1 MRDQYYRTCKSFVL
15 CFSMTSRSSF
25 EEVTAIA
32 DQINRVK
39 DDSPWAGVLA
49 VTKCDVEEDQRE
61 VSLDEIR
68 QLSQQLNMPFFETSA
83 KTRTKVEDLFYEVA
97 RRTVAIPDRPRD
109 NMEIRV
115 VLVGGGGV
123 GKSALCISFIQNHFV
138 DEYDPTIE
146 DSYRKQ
152 ASVPELYAYADA
164 SLLQAATAKKK
175 KKSWSFFGKS
185 KEEKAVPQA
194 SSPPTSTKK
203 AKPEEEDEESA
214 DPKKPKK
221 KVYTGSTLPNP
232 DSNVAVISL
241 GTVSKEAELQPGDA
255 VFCSKCESVLSSV
268 SSVAGGLWS
277 CEFCGK
283 SNEVDVE
290 EDEIPQGEVQEYL
303 LTPAPKKEI
312 GMGDDAGL
320 TVFVVDT
327 SGSMNVTTEIPAG
340 FGLFQLQ
347 IPKKDDADEDLAREM
362 ARQYNNQ
369 YMRSEARNARY
380 ISRMEC
386 MQAAVTIQLQEI
398 ARAHPDRKILLI
410 TFNND
415 VTVHGDASAKFNKQ
429 IVAGAKLNQ
438 QDKLESIGAGISI
451 DGLASVSKAKK
462 DLGDKILELQANGA
476 TALGPALVVALAAAQ
491 SSRRS
496 EIILCTD
503 GASNE
508 GVGKVEEGRD
518 FYRGLGTK
526 AKDSGVTLSLIGL
539 QSDDG
544 GIGLPIL
551 GEAARLSSGLVTIVS
566 PLELQ
571 RKMRE
576 IVDNPTIATDVRVRM
591 HLPELFGTGSKNKT
605 SVIDVNVGNVTA
617 SSDISLEFGP
627 SAKGL
632 AFLKDEDAEL
642 PNSRLPFQVSLYFTR
657 LDGAKVLR
665 VFTTQ
670 KKVTYKLEKALK
682 AIDVS
687 VFSCW
692 ALQHVST
699 AIVGTSLSLKDNA
712 VRDARRFLQQAQ
724 NVLEQYVESP
734 VQAEEYDVY
743 VTQRKEF
750 ELTLLGSSRG
760 KKLTDEAAKAVY
772 AAKSQ
777 SIATM
782 QAGCRRDLSSRK
794 KHIGELKALI

>member
-1 MRDQYYRTCKSFVL
+1 MRDQYYRACEAVVL
-15 CFSMTSRSSF
+15 CVSVTSRSSLD
-25 EEVTAIA
+25 EISYIV
-32 DQINRVK
+32 DQVNRVK
-39 DDSPWAGVLA
+39 DGSPWAGIIA
-49 VTKCDVEEDQRE
+49 ATKCDVPEGERE
-61 VSLDEIR
+61 VSTDEIR
-68 QLSQQLNMPFFETSA
+68 ELALELKMPFFETSA
-83 KTRTKVEDLFYEVA
+83 KTRSKVEDMFYEAA
-97 RRTVAIPDRPRD
+97 RRTVALPGRQRDRV
-109 NMEIRV
+109 EIRV

-152 ASVPELYAYADA
+152 ASVPELYAHVGQLDEP
-164 SLLQAATAKKK
+164 KKK
-175 KKSWSFFGKS
+175 KKGWSIFGRGKES
-185 KEEKAVPQA
+185 KEVVQS
-194 SSPPTSTKK
+194 SSPGSAKK
-203 AKPEEEDEESA
+203 AKEVEEDEEEPS
-214 DPKKPKK
+214 KK
-221 KVYTGSTLPNP
+221 KKKYSGPTVEDP
-232 DSNVAVISL
+232 DTNVAVISL
-241 GTVSKEAELQPGDA
+241 GTVSKQAELQPGDA
-255 VFCSKCESVLSSV
+255 VLCSKCDAVLSTV
-268 SSVAGGLWS
+268 SKIADGHWA
-277 CEFCGK
+277 CDFCGK
-283 SNEVDVE
+283 DNTVDVE

-303 LTPAPKKEI
+303 LTPAPEKVI
-312 GMGDDAGL
+312 GMGDSAGL
-320 TVFVVDT
+320 TIFVVDT

-347 IPKKDDADEDLAREM
+347 IAKKQDADEELAREM

-369 YMRSEARNARY
+369 YLRSESHNARY
-380 ISRMEC
+380 ITRMEC

-410 TFNND
+410 TFNSD
-415 VTVHGDASAKFNKQ
+415 VTIHGDASAKFNKQ

-438 QDKLESIGAGISI
+438 RETLEGIGVGIAMDS
-451 DGLASVSKAKK
+451 LQSVTKSQA
-462 DLGDKILELQANGA
+462 DLGAKILDLQASGS

-491 SSRRS
+491 GSRRS

-526 AKDSGVTLSLIGL
+526 AKEFGVTLSLIGL
-539 QSDDG
+539 QSDDD

-591 HLPELFGTGSKNKT
+591 HFPELFGTGSKNKT
-605 SVIDVNVGNVTA
+605 SVLDVNVGNVTA
-617 SSDISLEFGP
+617 SSDISVAFGP

-632 AFLKDEDAEL
+632 AFLKDEEAKI
-642 PNSRLPFQVSLYFTR
+642 PRSGLPFQVSIYFTR

-665 VFTTQ
+665 VFTSN
-670 KKVTYKLEKALK
+670 KKVTYTLEKALK

-692 ALQHVST
+692 ALQHIST
-699 AIVGTSLSLKDNA
+699 TLVGSSLSLKDNA
-712 VRDARRFLQQAQ
+712 VRDARRFLQQVQ
-724 NVLEQYVESP
+724 NVLEQYVETP

-743 VTQRKEF
+743 VAQRKEF
-750 ELTLLGSSRG
+750 ELTLIGSARA

-794 KHIGELKALI
+794 KHIGELKSLI

>member
-1 MRDQYYRTCKSFVL
+1 MRDQYYRMCEACVL
-15 CFSMTSRSSF
+15 CFSATSRASF
-25 EEVTAIA
+25 EEVNYIVE
-32 DQINRVK
+32 QINRVK
-39 DDSPWAGVLA
+39 DGSPWAGVLA
-49 VTKCDVEEDQRE
+49 VTKCDLEDQRE
-61 VSLDEIR
+61 VSIDEIR
-68 QLSQQLNMPFFETSA
+68 QLSQELNMPFFETSA
-83 KTRTKVEDLFYEVA
+83 KTRTRVDELFYEAA
-97 RRTVAIPDRPRD
+97 RRTVALPDRKRGSI
-109 NMEIRV
+109 EIRV

-152 ASVPELYAYADA
+152 ASVPDLHAYVGQSLDA
-164 SLLQAATAKKK
+164 APEKKK
-175 KKSWSFFGKS
+175 KKSWSFFGKKDS
-185 KEEKAVPQA
+185 SSSNKVVQSSSPVTEPKRKEEEEEEESKKKK
-194 SSPPTSTKK
+194 KK
-203 AKPEEEDEESA
+203 AYS
-214 DPKKPKK
+214 
-221 KVYTGSTLPNP
+221 GSTLPDP
-232 DSNVAVISL
+232 DTNVAVISL
-241 GTVSKEAELQPGDA
+241 GTVLKEAELQPGDA
-255 VFCSKCESVLSSV
+255 VLCSKCESVLSSV
-268 SSVAGGLWS
+268 SSVADGHWT

-303 LTPAPKKEI
+303 LTPAPEKVI
-312 GMGDDAGL
+312 GMGDSAGL
-320 TVFVVDT
+320 TIFVVDT
-327 SGSMNVTTEIPAG
+327 SGSMNVSTEIPAG

-347 IPKKDDADEDLAREM
+347 IPKKQDADEDLAREM
-362 ARQYNNQ
+362 AQQYNNQ
-369 YMRSEARNARY
+369 YMRSESRNARY
-380 ISRMEC
+380 ITRMEC

-415 VTVHGDASAKFNKQ
+415 VTIHGDASAKFNKQ

-438 QDKLESIGAGISI
+438 QEALEAVGASVSI
-451 DGLASVSKAKK
+451 DALASVTKSKA
-462 DLGDKILELQANGA
+462 DLGAKILDLQASGA

-491 SSRRS
+491 HSRRS

-508 GVGKVEEGRD
+508 GVGKVEEGRS

-526 AKDSGVTLSLIGL
+526 AKESGVTLSLIGL
-539 QSDDG
+539 QSDDD

-591 HLPELFGTGSKNKT
+591 HFPEYFGTGSKNKT
-605 SVIDVNVGNVTA
+605 NVFDLEVGNVTA
-617 SSDISLEFGP
+617 SSDVSVAFGASP
-627 SAKGL
+627 KGL
-632 AFLKDEDAEL
+632 AFLKDEEAKMSS
-642 PNSRLPFQVSLYFTR
+642 SRLPFQVSIYFTR

-692 ALQHVST
+692 AMQHVSSML
-699 AIVGTSLSLKDNA
+699 VGSSLSLKENS
-712 VRDARRFLQQAQ
+712 VRDARRFLQQVQ
-724 NVLEQYVESP
+724 NVLEQYVETP
-734 VQAEEYDVY
+734 VQAEEYDVF
-743 VTQRKEF
+743 VGQRREF
-750 ELTLLGSSRG
+750 ELTLLSSARA

-772 AAKSQ
+772 SAKSQ

-794 KHIGELKALI
+794 KHIGELKSLI

>member
-1 MRDQYYRTCKSFVL
+1 MRDQYYRACEAVVL
-15 CFSMTSRSSF
+15 CISVTSRSSF
-25 EEVTAIA
+25 EEIGYIVE
-32 DQINRVK
+32 QINRVK
-39 DDSPWAGVLA
+39 DDAPWAGIIA
-49 VTKCDVEEDQRE
+49 ATKCDVDESERV
-61 VSLDEIR
+61 VSIDEIR
-68 QLSQQLNMPFFETSA
+68 DLANEYKMPFFETSA
-83 KTRTKVEDLFYEVA
+83 KTRSKVEDMFYEAA
-97 RRTVAIPDRPRD
+97 RRTVALPGRQRDRV
-109 NMEIRV
+109 EIRV
-115 VLVGGGGV
+115 VLVGSGGV

-152 ASVPELYAYADA
+152 ASVPELYAHVGQNAGEEP
-164 SLLQAATAKKK
+164 KKK
-175 KKSWSFFGKS
+175 KKGWSFFGKS
-185 KEEKAVPQA
+185 KESKEVVQS
-194 SSPPTSTKK
+194 SSPGSIKK
-203 AKPEEEDEESA
+203 VKEVEEDGEESL
-214 DPKKPKK
+214 KK
-221 KVYTGSTLPNP
+221 KKKYSGPTIEDP
-232 DSNVAVISL
+232 DTNVAVISL

-255 VFCSKCESVLSSV
+255 VRCSKCESVLSSV
-268 SSVAGGLWS
+268 SKIAAGHWS
-277 CEFCGK
+277 CDFCGK
-283 SNEVDVE
+283 DNEVDVE

-303 LTPAPKKEI
+303 LTPAPEKVI
-312 GMGDDAGL
+312 GMGDSAGL
-320 TVFVVDT
+320 TIFVVDT

-347 IPKKDDADEDLAREM
+347 IQKKQDADEEMAREM

-369 YMRSEARNARY
+369 YMRSESRNARY
-380 ISRMEC
+380 ITRMEC

-410 TFNND
+410 TFNSD
-415 VTVHGDASAKFNKQ
+415 VTIHGDASKKFNKQ
-429 IVAGAKLNQ
+429 IIAGAKLNQ
-438 QDKLESIGAGISI
+438 QETLESLGAGISM
-451 DGLASVSKAKK
+451 DSLSSVTKSQA
-462 DLGDKILELQANGA
+462 DLGAKILDLQANGS

-491 SSRRS
+491 GSRRS

-526 AKDSGVTLSLIGL
+526 AKEFGVTLSLIGL
-539 QSDDG
+539 QSDDD

-591 HLPELFGTGSKNKT
+591 HLPEYFGTGSKNKT
-605 SVIDVNVGNVTA
+605 NVLDVNVGNVTA
-617 SSDISLEFGP
+617 SSDISVAFGP

-632 AFLKDEDAEL
+632 AFLRDADAEL
-642 PNSRLPFQVSLYFTR
+642 ANSRLPFQVSIYFTR
-657 LDGAKVLR
+657 LDGAKLLR
-665 VFTTQ
+665 VFTSR
-670 KKVTYKLEKALK
+670 KKVTYTVEKALK
-682 AIDVS
+682 SVDVS

-699 AIVGTSLSLKDNA
+699 TLVGSSTSLKDHA
-712 VRDARRFLQQAQ
+712 VRDARRFLQQVQ
-724 NVLEQYVESP
+724 NVLEQYVETP

-743 VTQRKEF
+743 VAQRKEF
-750 ELTLLGSSRG
+750 ELTLLGSARA

-794 KHIGELKALI
+794 KHIGELKTLI